1 MRVRT
6 VLTIASLAIASPA
19 SAAAYEGQINGEF
32 KGWTGETIYELMDGH
47 IIQQASY
54 HYHYHYA
61 YSPRVIIY
69 QGSQG
74 LMIHVLDDDD
84 EDVHITVLK

>member
-1 MRVRT
+1 MRVGK
-6 VLTIASLAIASPA
+6 LFIATSLALAAPA
-19 SAAAYEGQINGEF
+19 SAAAYEGQIEGEF
-32 KGWTGETIYELMDGH
+32 EGWEGETIYKLMDGH

-61 YSPRVIIY
+61 YSPHVIIY

-74 LMIHVLDDDD
+74 LMIHVEGDND
-84 EDVHITVLK
+84 EDVHIVVLK